1 MRATALDAIRAAS
14 SGSNP
19 SCSSRARQQ
28 AVSPDGSIFSE
39 EPLADARASNRRFNW
54 LFVFAISFAFLAA
67 CGEPAAPPAQTFHG
81 ETMGTTYN
89 VSIVAHEPLDDA
101 RVQSAIDAELASV
114 DRAMST
120 YRDDSELSRFNR
132 HTSGEPFALS
142 AETFAVFAAARAVSE
157 ASGGAFDMTVGP
169 LVEAWGFGRTKPT
182 AIPTPETVESLK
194 KRTGWAKVLLD
205 SGTQSVRKAVPQIEC
220 DLSAIAKGYAVD
232 RVSEALSRL
241 GQNSHMVEVGG
252 EVRVRG
258 LNAEGKRWRIGIE
271 TPDRAGGVVHRI
283 LPLSDIAL
291 ATSGDYRNFREIDS
305 KRYSHTIDPQTGHP
319 VEHRTASV
327 TVLAGSAMRA
337 DAFATAILVL
347 GEASGLELAER
358 EGLAVLMLVR
368 RDGGG
373 FDELASTAFD
383 ETMRS
388 GQP

>member
-1 MRATALDAIRAAS
+1 
-14 SGSNP
+14 
-19 SCSSRARQQ
+19 
-28 AVSPDGSIFSE
+28 
-39 EPLADARASNRRFNW
+39 
-54 LFVFAISFAFLAA
+54 
-67 CGEPAAPPAQTFHG
+67 
-81 ETMGTTYN
+81 MGTTYN
-89 VSIVAHEPLDDA
+89 VSIVSAKPLDDA
-101 RVQSAIDAELASV
+101 RVRSVIDAELDSV

-120 YRDDSELSRFNR
+120 YREDSELSLFNR
-132 HTSGEPFALS
+132 HSSGEPFALS
-142 AETFAVFAAARAVSE
+142 AETFAVFAAARAVSV
-157 ASGGAFDMTVGP
+157 ASGGAFDITVGP

-182 AIPTPETVESLK
+182 VIPTSDMVESLK
-194 KRTGWAKVLLD
+194 ERTGWIKVLFD
-205 SGTQSVRKAVPQIEC
+205 SGSHSVRKAVPQIEC

-232 RVSEALSRL
+232 RVSEALSQL

-271 TPDRAGGVVHRI
+271 APGHAGGVAHRI

-291 ATSGDYRNFREIDS
+291 ATSGDYRNFREIDGR
-305 KRYSHTIDPQTGHP
+305 RYSHTIDPRTGRP

-327 TVLAGSAMRA
+327 TVLAKTAMRA
-337 DAFATAILVL
+337 DAYATAILVL
-347 GEASGLELAER
+347 GETSGLELAER

-368 RDGGG
+368 GDDGG